1 MRWDK
6 KVYDIFGKE
15 IKNNPSLGKLFSV
28 YDDGMFL
35 GLLGERKFCEFLTN
49 LEDRGDHFLVIL
61 KVYFDRLLNQGY
73 IENDKNVHH
82 MVMMHLVKEISKIF
96 ETYKS
101 NLRDPAKFLTKNKK
115 PKGEFPKDQPSPG
128 QLRSPTKCTA
138 HHPNCKSELSNSNV
152 SERIDTQDMGPG
164 RHSIE
169 MTPEKI
175 PFTVNTQQ
183 SPTKSSLRDSKTYT
197 NPKDLKPL
205 KKGVEIFFEATET
218 TDFIKLLL
226 QKNNIKG
233 STTETQDI
241 LFSEIPISENNDLQS
256 KMDRIK
262 VLMNVR
268 KEFNSITVLEDLET
282 FIQNVSTKAK
292 QLGNEI
298 RKLTMENA
306 NLLKINQTVI
316 QDFKVKMA
324 ALS

>member
-1 MRWDK
+1 
-6 KVYDIFGKE
+6 
-15 IKNNPSLGKLFSV
+15 
-28 YDDGMFL
+28 
-35 GLLGERKFCEFLTN
+35 
-49 LEDRGDHFLVIL
+49 
-61 KVYFDRLLNQGY
+61 
-73 IENDKNVHH
+73 

-115 PKGEFPKDQPSPG
+115 PKGESSKDKPSYG
-128 QLRSPTKCTA
+128 LLRSPTKCTA
-138 HHPNCKSELSNSNV
+138 HNPNSKSERSNSNI
-152 SERIDTQDMGPG
+152 SERIDTPDIGPG
-164 RHSIE
+164 RPSIE
-169 MTPEKI
+169 ITTEKI
-175 PFTVNTQQ
+175 PATENIQQ
-183 SPTKSSLRDSKTYT
+183 SPTKSSLRESKTFA
-197 NPKDLKPL
+197 NPKDPKIP
-205 KKGVEIFFEATET
+205 KKGVEIFFDGSET

-226 QKNNIKG
+226 QKNNLKG
-233 STTETQDI
+233 STTESQDI
-241 LFSEIPISENNDLQS
+241 LFTEIPISENNDLQS

-316 QDFKVKMA
+316 KDFQKKMA